1 MNSILAISPGN
12 TRAFDMEIASAL
24 GDINSAVIV
33 QQLHYW
39 MQKEGVGTIIEGVK
53 YVYNTFEKWVR
64 EQFQWLSIWQFRKS
78 MNLLRQ
84 LEIVKVIRYKSQEWN
99 QTNYYSLDYNRL
111 REIIK
116 PKSPETISN
125 SDLWSSTDRDVN
137 SPQIEVRDSKLSNRE
152 TKNTSQKET
161 AKAEKSEKL
170 KSASAISHSFAAA
183 QLKTVLE
190 EENQPKKEIHQKRE
204 LNGQKSE
211 NQAQLDNTEPKCAEE
226 KNLGVCSINEVKKIK
241 VVNPSGKSLVEELD
255 SIGVPINKTLIN
267 LVKMYSEEEVKSA
280 IALVKIRK
288 REKHIPNLGG
298 YFTAAVKGN
307 WASSNHV
314 VVENS
319 EEIDTTSVFRLWYEL
334 ARELG
339 YCASQE
345 IRDGEQWVLLSGS
358 WEKWQSATKRGYSL
372 DYLKSVMKR
381 NKGT

>member
-1 MNSILAISPGN
+1 MNNILAISPGN

-99 QTNYYSLDYNRL
+99 QTNYYSLDYERL
-111 REIIK
+111 REILK

-137 SPQIEVRDSKLSNRE
+137 SPQIEVRDSKLSNIE
-152 TKNTSQKET
+152 TKNTTQKKT
-161 AKAEKSEKL
+161 AKAKESEKL
-170 KSASAISHSFAAA
+170 KSTSAISNSFAAA

-190 EENQPKKEIHQKRE
+190 EENQTKKEIHQKRE

-211 NQAQLDNTEPKCAEE
+211 NQPQLDNVEQKCVQE
-226 KNLGVCSINEVKKIK
+226 KNLGACSINEVKKAK
-241 VVNPSGKSLVEELD
+241 VVNPKWKSLIEELD
-255 SIGVPINKTLIN
+255 SLGVPVNKTLIN
-267 LVKMYSEEEVKSA
+267 LVKMYEEEQVKNA
-280 IALVKIRK
+280 IALLKMRK
-288 REKHIPNLGG
+288 REKHIPNMAG
-298 YFTAAVKGN
+298 YFTTALKGG
-307 WASSNHV
+307 WASSNSLA
-314 VVENS
+314 ENNP
-319 EEIDTTSVFRLWYEL
+319 EGIDTASVFRLWYDL

-339 YCASQE
+339 YCSGQE
-345 IRDGEQWVLLSGS
+345 IRDNEQWVLLSGN
-358 WEKWQSATKRGYSL
+358 WEKWESAVSRGYSL
-372 DYLKSVMKR
+372 EYLKGVMKR
-381 NKGT
+381 NKN